1 MQNEKF
7 NLKSVYGYKFIVYA
21 SAVSVQLSVPFL
33 LFFIPIIIAGAGCTS
48 ACVRL
53 RLRACKHFAVAN
65 VYKYIH
71 NEWVVGVDV
80 FGSVSEIG
88 SIADLLRVT

>member
-53 RLRACKHFAVAN
+53 RLRACKRLALYCMDDFAVAKSTN
-65 VYKYIH
+65 TAKQNKQRKKR
-71 NEWVVGVDV
+71 NEMK
-80 FGSVSEIG
+80 
-88 SIADLLRVT
+88 LLCSGR